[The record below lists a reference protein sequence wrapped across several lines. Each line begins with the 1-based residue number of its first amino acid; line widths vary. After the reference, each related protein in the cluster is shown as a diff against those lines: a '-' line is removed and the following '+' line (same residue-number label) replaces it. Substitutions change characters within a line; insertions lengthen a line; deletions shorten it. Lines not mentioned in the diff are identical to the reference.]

1 MSTRKAKDGSVFHQ
15 ARYASSPEFDR
26 GLIANLVAKRAAICD
41 DAADRELIWF
51 IQYLSHQA
59 GGLAAVAKDLLAR
72 YSDRIQTP
80 TMASI
85 GMKPSG
91 MCNAAQVKAIRDEM
105 SCDWRREFLLYGEN
119 DVLDVMLS
127 SDDSMGE
134 LLDDEI
140 TDAALAR
147 AVAEPSQLEQKS
159 RSYPRA
165 YPAQEFVAAC
175 HDAAET
181 NLEKHLCE
189 ICLNPALNLESG
201 PWYFPGLISTL
212 REYQAEFIKAKTTG
226 VFVTAMGQK
235 VCDVLDYTAYCRGLT
250 LMQGEARLG
259 KSHAARTWCEQHPG
273 NARFVEVP
281 TGNDEATF
289 FRALARGLGLV
300 NFLNY
305 KVGEI
310 KSRVESIL
318 LTGDII
324 LVLDESQRLWP
335 QMNLRYG
342 SPKRIEHIMS
352 WANKTPEHP
361 AVPMCLISTPQF
373 IQSQI
378 AMGKNGW
385 NSAQL
390 TGRISHYESLPADLS
405 PEDLMAVAKTVLPE
419 ADTQSL
425 RALAVYAR
433 SSARYLAAIDSIA
446 KRARYIAMRAG
457 RATATTDDVRKA
469 MQESV
474 IPADTKLHRAL
485 DASGKGKTG
494 KMAPAPVLPQAEM
507 EPMPAPDRGEFLPG
521 HSRLTP
527 VATGSRQRA
536 GNPLPLVEA

>member
-1 MSTRKAKDGSVFHQ
+1 MSTRTAKDDSVFHQ

-41 DAADRELIWF
+41 DAPDRELIWF

-59 GGLAAVAKDLLAR
+59 GGVAAVAKDLIAR
-72 YSDRIQTP
+72 YVDRIQTAA
-80 TMASI
+80 MVEI
-85 GMKPSG
+85 GMKPG
-91 MCNAAQVKAIRDEM
+91 KNCNAAQVEKIREGFPRKAGRT
-105 SCDWRREFLLYGEN
+105 FLLKGETY
-119 DVLDVMLS
+119 DYLFGTCDAEEIGGMFSKS
-127 SDDSMGE
+127 SA
-134 LLDDEI
+134 EI
-140 TDAALAR
+140 ATANQQPAFYPATSFIEFCRDAA
-147 AVAEPSQLEQKS
+147 AE
-159 RSYPRA
+159 
-165 YPAQEFVAAC
+165 
-175 HDAAET
+175 
-181 NLEKHLCE
+181 NLENYLRE

-201 PWYFPGLISTL
+201 PWYFPGLIVAL
-212 REYQAEFIKAKTTG
+212 REYQADFIKAKTAG
-226 VFVTAMGQK
+226 VFITALGQK

-250 LMQGEARLG
+250 WMQGEARLG

-273 NARFVEVP
+273 NTRFVEVP

-289 FRALARGLGLV
+289 FRALARGLGLG

-485 DASGKGKTG
+485 DASGKGKPG
-494 KMAPAPVLPQAEM
+494 KMPPAPVSPQAEM
-507 EPMPAPDRGEFLPG
+507 EPMPAPDSEEFLPA
-521 HSRLTP
+521 HSRLAP
-527 VATGSRQRA
+527 IATGSRQRA